1 MSSVYNSSIPPSDKV
16 IITDNENFGIICD
29 FLKKYDLN
37 ATL

>member
-1 MSSVYNSSIPPSDKV
+1 MSSVYNSSMLPSDKV
-16 IITDNENFGIICD
+16 IIADNENFEIICD